1 MMFWRIRIF
10 PDVLAQTLLNK
21 SKWYRTHRTVSF
33 RHWDLSRER
42 GFALPWVV
50 GGFRQK
56 TQGEEAFVAHP
67 DTLLQQKN
75 IYYKD
80 LIAGKIL
87 QPRKITRLQKE
98 AFNHYMKLQGT
109 LGDQNK
115 VPRLSNEEDCGCAGG
130 VEGEV
135 VFYFGWWCVKLFCRQ
150 ASATWELLSFSL
162 HRNSF

>member
-1 MMFWRIRIF
+1 M
-10 PDVLAQTLLNK
+10 
-21 SKWYRTHRTVSF
+21 
-33 RHWDLSRER
+33 
-42 GFALPWVV
+42 V

-80 LIAGKIL
+80 LIADKIL

-115 VPRLSNEEDCGCAGG
+115 VPRLSNDRKIADAL
-130 VEGEV
+130 GE
-135 VFYFGWWCVKLFCRQ
+135 WREK
-150 ASATWELLSFSL
+150 
-162 HRNSF
+162 